1 MANRTFVRLGALTG
15 ACAAFTFAA
24 AVFIAD
30 YFAAV
35 RPADWPV
42 RDGAALRRRD
52 DDAALF
58 FGAFS
63 FCTARSKLGR
73 PPAAPAARRPL
84 GGGVALRLFFFCVA
98 AGVQL
103 QIHRFSL

>member
-1 MANRTFVRLGALTG
+1 MARFLFARRGLSWGVRRQRRRLTACGGGRCATVFLFRRRIAKRIANRTFVRLGALTG

-42 RDGAALRRRD
+42 RDGAALRHRD
-52 DDAALF
+52 DDASLF
-58 FGAFS
+58 FCAFS
-63 FCTARSKLGR
+63 F
-73 PPAAPAARRPL
+73 
-84 GGGVALRLFFFCVA
+84 
-98 AGVQL
+98 
-103 QIHRFSL
+103 